1 MKKFLFLPRMS
12 LHFHL
17 RNKKVLGRKA
27 TTFQPKKFVPTGKK
41 KTRPTLL
48 QKRGKS
54 LCFLFGLYRPKKAE
68 GLMMPLAKTPN
79 LEEVGDTPREGNKEH
94 REDDKKNPHNAQ
106 RR

>member
-1 MKKFLFLPRMS
+1 MS

-41 KTRPTLL
+41 RLAPLFY
-48 QKRGKS
+48 KS
-54 LCFLFGLYRPKKAE
+54 EASLFVFSSGSIAPKKAE
-68 GLMMPLAKTPN
+68 GLAMPLAKTPN
-79 LEEVGDTPREGNKEH
+79 HEEVGDTPREGNKEH